1 MPSLSAIDMNSMI
14 KDRWDSIS
22 EAEKAGYKKIRR
34 RYDYLQHRKKKYEES
49 LKDGSAYYPPPS
61 VQTPIVGHGIEQD
74 FDDDA
79 TDIVSSPEE
88 PKKKKKTEKKEKK
101 KKSGHGSP

>member
-14 KDRWDSIS
+14 KDRWDSIV
-22 EAEKAGYKKIRR
+22 KQKRLVTK
-34 RYDYLQHRKKKYEES
+34 RYDDAMIIYNIEKKKYEES

-88 PKKKKKTEKKEKK
+88 PKRRR
-101 KKSGHGSP
+101 S